1 MSAIAP
7 ERQRL
12 RLDLDL
18 EGMTCASCAAR
29 IEQRLN
35 RLDSV
40 EATVNYATEAASV
53 AFDPASVTVDDLVA
67 AVEAI
72 G

>member
-1 MSAIAP
+1 VSAIAP

-12 RLDLDL
+12 RLDL

-35 RLDSV
+35 RLDNV

-53 AFDPASVTVDDLVA
+53 AFASVKGVMYLKGCPNLVR
-67 AVEAI
+67 I
-72 G
+72 S